1 MTALLHYN
9 ILVKGKVQG
18 VWFRKYTKE
27 QADKLG
33 IKGSVKNTA
42 DGNVY
47 IEAEAPSEAIQE
59 FLVLV
64 KRGSPLSQ
72 VTEVKWEKAAVQN
85 FSTFEILYH

>member
-1 MTALLHYN
+1 MAALLHYN

-18 VWFRKYTKE
+18 VWFRKFTKE

-33 IKGSVKNTA
+33 IKGWVKNTS

-47 IEAEAPSEAIQE
+47 IEAEASSEDMQE
-59 FLVLV
+59 FLMLV

-72 VTEVKWEKAAVQN
+72 VAEVELQKAAVQN